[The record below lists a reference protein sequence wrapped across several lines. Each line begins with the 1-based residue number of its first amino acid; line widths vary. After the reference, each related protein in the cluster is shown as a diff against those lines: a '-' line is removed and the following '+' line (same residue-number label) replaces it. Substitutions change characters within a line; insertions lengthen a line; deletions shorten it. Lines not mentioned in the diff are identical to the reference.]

1 MVSQTGDPYTCPQ
14 TCGVGGQTGKGSR
27 EPDRRP
33 DLAHP
38 RRGASGAADPP
49 HGPRPHGYATL
60 LPSPPER
67 SSLRAFPIGGAQPGQ
82 QIPALVTR
90 KPGSGYGGRPRN
102 RRLPVGVCCRG
113 RNRPWFSRTAHLHRA
128 GSPGGSSPLHG
139 SLAPDSALMASRSEN
154 AGCCHRPTVHSTK
167 RGGSPLGSHA
177 RRCFMLGSP
186 GVAVAG
192 TLCLPRFET
201 RPA

>member
-1 MVSQTGDPYTCPQ
+1 MVSQTSDSYPCSQ
-14 TCGVGGQTGKGSR
+14 TCAVSGQTGKGRR

-38 RRGASGAADPP
+38 RRGASGAAHPP

-67 SSLRAFPIGGAQPGQ
+67 SSLRAFPIGGAQSGQ
-82 QIPALVTR
+82 QGPALVTR

-139 SLAPDSALMASRSEN
+139 SLAPDSAPDGLAVRKRRVLPS
-154 AGCCHRPTVHSTK
+154 AHRALHQEGRLATGVACSPLFHARQRR
-167 RGGSPLGSHA
+167 RGGGGNPLSA
-177 RRCFMLGSP
+177 S
-186 GVAVAG
+186 V
-192 TLCLPRFET
+192 
-201 RPA
+201 